1 MVVKLFEGKRR
12 PFLSVLQRLSRGQ
25 SRSKHG
31 ASAVMRFRMLRLGTR
46 GLLAYQMRGHSWL
59 CMKIV
64 VVLLVVPVP
73 HAYWTE
79 LCKLARRAQYYYVD
93 PATNRGGSR
102 LHVTHV
108 T

>member
-79 LCKLARRAQYYYVD
+79 LCKLARRALSTTMWTL
-93 PATNRGGSR
+93 PLTEAATAVYMS
-102 LHVTHV
+102 HT
-108 T
+108 